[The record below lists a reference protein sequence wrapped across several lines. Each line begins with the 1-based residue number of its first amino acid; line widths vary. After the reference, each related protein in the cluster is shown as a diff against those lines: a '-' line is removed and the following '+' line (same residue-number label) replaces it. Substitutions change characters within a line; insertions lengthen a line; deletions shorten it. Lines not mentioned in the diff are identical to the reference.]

1 MRIFQLL
8 EEKIVRFLFDKYAIY
23 NSTKKVSIFFSRE
36 NYLLPWSEHRNI
48 EAGM

>member
-8 EEKIVRFLFDKYAIY
+8 EKIVRFLFDKYAIY
-23 NSTKKVSIFFSRE
+23 NSIKKFLFFFSRE
-36 NYLLPWSEHRNI
+36 NRLLPWSEHQNI